1 MTHQFV
7 ATSALALLIVV
18 GLAPQDLKAQ
28 DTYGEIALS
37 DESIQLRYVV
47 PSSASAVGSEPS
59 ELGFGLFLNENRDIV
74 ATADYYVE
82 ASRLRFNRL
91 TFKAGPVAYA
101 AMLNTENTD
110 IFGIAVGAEVRF
122 EFLRRQGLDVV
133 GKVAYAPDIL
143 TFGAADNMWDVIGRV
158 ELPLTE
164 RMIGFAGYRLF
175 EIDLLEGT
183 REVEESLHLGL
194 RYLF

>member
-1 MTHQFV
+1 MTHHLV
-7 ATSALALLIVV
+7 AVSALSIVAGLLS
-18 GLAPQDLKAQ
+18 QESKAQ
-28 DTYGEIALS
+28 DNYGEVALS
-37 DESIQLRYVV
+37 DDSIQLRYAV

-74 ATADYYVE
+74 ANADYYVE
-82 ASRLRFNRL
+82 ARRLRFNRL

-110 IFGIAVGAEVRF
+110 VFGIAVGAEVRF

-143 TFGAADNMWDVIGRV
+143 TFGAADKVWDVIGRV
-158 ELPLTE
+158 ELPLAE
-164 RMIGFAGYRLF
+164 NMVGFAGYRLF

-183 REVEESLHLGL
+183 QEIEESLHLGL